1 MSKVHR
7 SAITGRFV
15 SPSTAVRHPKTT
27 VTQQVPTN
35 GHGNR
40 SAITGRFVTDAT
52 ASRHPKTTIRER
64 G

>member
-15 SPSTAVRHPKTT
+15 TGATAQRHPKTT
-27 VTQQVPTN
+27 INQSTPSN
-35 GHGNR
+35 GSGGR

-52 ASRHPKTTIRER
+52 VRRHPDTTVNE
-64 G
+64 GK